1 MTSNNIHIEDNGK
14 DPMGQSIMNKSLY
27 RITQMQMQ
35 AHTKL
40 MKHEFSKL
48 QLMPHELLQLKTNLK
63 KQKMK
68 NKYSKSLAM
77 KQKKYSCQI
86 D

>member
-1 MTSNNIHIEDNGK
+1 MEETSQDGKTNDNDELIESVTRDADGSTNNIHIEDNCK

-40 MKHEFSKL
+40 MKHEFSKF
-48 QLMPHELLQLKTNLK
+48 QLLPHEL
-63 KQKMK
+63 
-68 NKYSKSLAM
+68 
-77 KQKKYSCQI
+77 
-86 D
+86 